1 MNTGVIFDF
10 DGVLVDSLNQ
20 LVGLYVSISNKFNT
34 TNSNVEYVSDFEIL
48 NGKNIKEISE
58 YIGVKYKS
66 DVTSKEIEYYYKE
79 QLLKLYGDL
88 EINESWINIIG
99 VLKKENINISIAS
112 GCDTDLILIVLKNNG
127 IESFF
132 DAVVGGDQVSKS
144 KPSPDL
150 VIKCLEQSQWDRAVM
165 IDDSSNGVVAGLLA
179 SCRVIKYDAASK
191 VNIYEL
197 IKYTLSHEYSYFG
210 ELNNFSIELQNDVF
224 NEYSE
229 LDENTW
235 NKLKKEGTH
244 NGDVF
249 LVDPISLISNDNVK
263 LHKSDY
269 KSFRLGVELPISAV
283 TGVVM
288 HEDGSTLCA
297 KRSHLNFQN
306 KGAWDLV
313 PSGTLST
320 SNFKMQLDIEWK
332 EESSSNIVLE
342 WGDKC
347 HLIFDHKD
355 NVIDFV

>member
-288 HEDGSTLCA
+288 HEDGSTLCGQ
-297 KRSHLNFQN
+297 KQTQN
-306 KGAWDLV
+306 R
-313 PSGTLST
+313 
-320 SNFKMQLDIEWK
+320 
-332 EESSSNIVLE
+332 
-342 WGDKC
+342 
-347 HLIFDHKD
+347 
-355 NVIDFV
+355 